1 MKSKQVSFRELLL
14 SFASKYRLQN
24 VFQDFLGMCLCAFC
38 INPLTGKSYY
48 EDEYLS
54 YIQKYDAAHQKLF
67 PDLLAQLVIE
77 MENSVSNGVSK
88 DVLGEVYQ
96 ELFYQARSGQF
107 FTPEHITDMMAS
119 ISGHSTD
126 ETLSIIDPCCGSG
139 RMLLS
144 STKTIG
150 KHHRFFGIDIDHT
163 CVQMTAVNLFLNGIF
178 HAEVMCAN
186 ALQFDDFHISYRISF
201 LPFGIFRITDKEQS
215 LLYHMRQHQKE
226 NHTQKTPQ
234 QTGMQLT
241 IF

>member
-48 EDEYLS
+48 EDEYLM

-67 PDLLAQLVIE
+67 PELLALLVLE
-77 MENSVSNGVSK
+77 MENSVSNGISK

-107 FTPEHITDMMAS
+107 FTPEHITDMMAN
-119 ISGHSTD
+119 ISGQTTD

-144 STKTIG
+144 SAKVMG
-150 KHHRFFGIDIDHT
+150 KHHRFFGIDIDLV
-163 CVQMTAVNLFLNGIF
+163 CVQMTAINLFLNGIF
-178 HAEVMCAN
+178 QAEVMCAN
-186 ALQFDDFHISYRISF
+186 ALQFDDFHISYSISF
-201 LPFGIFRITDKEQS
+201 LPFGIFRIKDKEQS
-215 LLYHMRQHQKE
+215 LLYRNRRHQKE
-226 NHTQKTPQ
+226 KYTPNVQQESGTQ
-234 QTGMQLT
+234 LS